1 MTSLPSSLRLIP
13 SFAFVGRAR
22 ELDLLGTLVP
32 RAPGEGR
39 RVALVVGEP
48 GSGKSRLVRELA
60 GRQAETGVQ
69 VLYGA
74 CDSTVR
80 APYRPVV
87 EALDTLVR
95 DACRDGSPDLRPE
108 TPGQLSRLL
117 PGLTTAR
124 GIPASGVDADPD
136 TERHRLH
143 VAVTDLLATAS
154 RRSPL
159 LIVLEDVHWADGPTL
174 LLLRH
179 LVRVGGDV
187 RMLLLATY
195 RDAEADAVEELSD
208 VLVDVARTEGV
219 GRVRL
224 SGLSAD
230 EIADFVRRAAGADP
244 GDRLVEAL
252 ADLTDGNA
260 FLLTEL
266 WRELRDTGSVTER
279 DGILQLAR
287 PVDELGTPE
296 SVRAVVSQ
304 RLARLAPTTTAAL
317 ETAAIS
323 GAAFELDTLR
333 RAAWLEEGELLD
345 AVDEAERSGLLVEVP
360 ARGLAYRF
368 AHELVR
374 RSVIDRLSATR
385 RAELHLR
392 VAEALERGRPGPD
405 DRGRLAAL
413 AHHFAAAAP
422 VGGRERAI
430 AYNLLAASS
439 ATAALAFDEAA
450 ERLQTALA
458 LDIPDPAERAEA
470 YLELGD
476 VSHRGGRLVEALD
489 AFERTAELAR
499 SLGDARLLARAAIGF
514 EEACWRPGM
523 HDGGSVQLLEEAA
536 AALSEEDSELRSRL
550 LGGLARAL
558 DFRGESSR
566 AARARDESIRMARR
580 CGDRRGLAWTLGA
593 SYWSR
598 GVSTHEEI
606 NSMLA
611 EALQIGEEIGDP
623 SIRTEALAWLVP
635 SYVSLGDHTA
645 ARDVLRRLFDAARD
659 QNEPF
664 HLHVAEHYASALALC
679 DGDLAAAEAAAAR
692 SAEWS
697 RLLTGR
703 DASGVHG
710 IQMFSIR
717 REQGR
722 LAELAP
728 VVRVL
733 AGRGGAAWG
742 PGLVAVLA
750 ELGLTDEAKRELR
763 RLALDELAEQRRS
776 LWLAA
781 LTYLTDACSALGDAE
796 VAERLYPEL
805 APYRGSSVMIGHLVS
820 CYGAADR
827 YLGMLAT
834 AMGEWELA
842 EEHFEAAGALNREL
856 GARTWLAHTAYEHG
870 RMLLLRGGDGD
881 TARAGT
887 LLEESVGLAQAIG
900 MSGLVAR
907 AGALGTS
914 PSPPSMPP
922 DGLTSREL
930 DILRLLAQG
939 LSNRQIGRSLFISEH
954 TAANHV
960 RSILRK
966 TGSANRTEAAAYAYR
981 RRLVE
986 A

>member
-1 MTSLPSSLRLIP
+1 
-13 SFAFVGRAR
+13 
-22 ELDLLGTLVP
+22 
-32 RAPGEGR
+32 
-39 RVALVVGEP
+39 
-48 GSGKSRLVRELA
+48 
-60 GRQAETGVQ
+60 
-69 VLYGA
+69 
-74 CDSTVR
+74 
-80 APYRPVV
+80 
-87 EALDTLVR
+87 
-95 DACRDGSPDLRPE
+95 
-108 TPGQLSRLL
+108 
-117 PGLTTAR
+117 
-124 GIPASGVDADPD
+124 
-136 TERHRLH
+136 
-143 VAVTDLLATAS
+143 
-154 RRSPL
+154 
-159 LIVLEDVHWADGPTL
+159 
-174 LLLRH
+174 
-179 LVRVGGDV
+179 
-187 RMLLLATY
+187 
-195 RDAEADAVEELSD
+195 
-208 VLVDVARTEGV
+208 
-219 GRVRL
+219 
-224 SGLSAD
+224 
-230 EIADFVRRAAGADP
+230 
-244 GDRLVEAL
+244 
-252 ADLTDGNA
+252 
-260 FLLTEL
+260 
-266 WRELRDTGSVTER
+266 
-279 DGILQLAR
+279 
-287 PVDELGTPE
+287 
-296 SVRAVVSQ
+296 
-304 RLARLAPTTTAAL
+304 
-317 ETAAIS
+317 
-323 GAAFELDTLR
+323 
-333 RAAWLEEGELLD
+333 
-345 AVDEAERSGLLVEVP
+345 
-360 ARGLAYRF
+360 
-368 AHELVR
+368 
-374 RSVIDRLSATR
+374 
-385 RAELHLR
+385 
-392 VAEALERGRPGPD
+392 
-405 DRGRLAAL
+405 
-413 AHHFAAAAP
+413 
-422 VGGRERAI
+422 
-430 AYNLLAASS
+430 
-439 ATAALAFDEAA
+439 
-450 ERLQTALA
+450 
-458 LDIPDPAERAEA
+458 
-470 YLELGD
+470 
-476 VSHRGGRLVEALD
+476 
-489 AFERTAELAR
+489 
-499 SLGDARLLARAAIGF
+499 
-514 EEACWRPGM
+514 
-523 HDGGSVQLLEEAA
+523 
-536 AALSEEDSELRSRL
+536 
-550 LGGLARAL
+550 
-558 DFRGESSR
+558 
-566 AARARDESIRMARR
+566 MARR